1 LSAQATWARAAAKEL
16 NLRVLELHLGPSA
29 NLIQVEGLFAIALGA
44 IVGEI
49 ERVLIGIVSGVL
61 DASPVKLREGFGQR
75 GVPFRAIVVV
85 RVLGPWVTWRCSTH
99 SPMA

>member
-1 LSAQATWARAAAKEL
+1 LSAQATRARAAAKEL

-75 GVPFRAIVVV
+75 VPFRAIVVV
-85 RVLGPWVTWRCSTH
+85 RVLGPRVTWRCSTH